1 MKQFMMLIFACL
13 LSQTAWA
20 GWVVTYRNAETG
32 DRSEAF
38 YQGGNMSLQDA
49 IYTDGHFI
57 VVNRGSRSYWKGTP
71 QQYCAAMDAMKKQM
85 KAQMAAIHAQFRPK
99 PMSERNITRKKL
111 DTKSI
116 AGYPAT
122 GYVFFADGVSGDE
135 VWISSD
141 SGLAGIIDFE
151 RSMAKKMKCSA
162 SMDSSGMPSTALYKH
177 TVEGS
182 FILKDSNRQVVSVE
196 KKTIASS
203 RFHAPAGYKSF
214 SDFKQFIQSFSHH

>member
-1 MKQFMMLIFACL
+1 MKQFMMLLLVCL

-20 GWVVTYRNAETG
+20 GWVVTYRDADTG
-32 DRSEAF
+32 AKSQEF
-38 YQGGNMSLQDA
+38 YEGSNMSSQEA
-49 IYTDGHFI
+49 IYTDGHI
-57 VVNRGSRSYWKGTP
+57 MAVNQGSRSYWKGTP
-71 QQYCAAMDAMKKQM
+71 QQYCEAMDAMKKQM
-85 KAQMAAIHAQFRPK
+85 DAQMAALPAQFRPK
-99 PMSERNITRKKL
+99 PMSQRNITRKKL
-111 DTKSI
+111 GTKSI
-116 AGYPAT
+116 AGYPTT

-141 SGLAGIIDFE
+141 SSLSGIIDFG

-162 SMDSSGMPSTALYKH
+162 SMDSSGIQSTTIYKH

-203 RFHAPAGYKSF
+203 RFHAPSGYKSF
-214 SDFKQFIQSFSHH
+214 SDFTQFIQSFSHE